1 MDEMRPPHLG
11 LFLTFLANVVEF
23 RMARLPAPTIPVC
36 PGRVTGPLTRR
47 EMLCTAANG
56 FGWLAFA
63 GMMGHSTSTSA
74 GTEFL
79 RVPQP
84 DFRPKVKNVIFC
96 FMDGGV
102 SHVDSFDP
110 KPKLADLDGQSFTD
124 SKNPTA
130 NGNRQWLKSPWEFS
144 KHGESG
150 MPVSSLFPH
159 IARCAD
165 DIAVIRSMKA
175 DLPIHSTG
183 VLFLHT
189 GSNNAGRPSLGS
201 WVNYGLGCESQNLPG
216 FVVLSFGVVPCGG
229 LETFSNGFLPASH
242 QATLLQADGNPIDNI
257 QPGDRDSRIQRA
269 KLALLKSQ
277 NAAFSKQL
285 GGSDAVESAIRNHE
299 MAFRMQ
305 SLVPDVLDLS
315 QETEATHALYAIN
328 SQVPSQRL
336 YGIQCL
342 RARRL
347 IESGV
352 RFVEITCPPGASN
365 GTWDQHGDLKKGHE
379 KNALDTDQAIAGLIT
394 DLKQRGLFD
403 ETLIVWAGEFG
414 RTPHSAGRD
423 GRDHHPEGFSVWLAG
438 GGVKG
443 GSIYGATDE
452 LGMHAVDGVCTIH
465 DLHATILHLLGL
477 NHESLTFRFSGRD
490 FRLTDVHG
498 SVVHEIL
505 T

>member
-1 MDEMRPPHLG
+1 M
-11 LFLTFLANVVEF
+11 LA
-23 RMARLPAPTIPVC
+23 T
-36 PGRVTGPLTRR
+36 T
-47 EMLCTAANG
+47 ANG
-56 FGWLAFA
+56 FGLLALSSLLAESGLAAPQVAASQPAPHFA
-63 GMMGHSTSTSA
+63 TKA
-74 GTEFL
+74 
-79 RVPQP
+79 
-84 DFRPKVKNVIFC
+84 KNVIFC

-110 KPKLADLDGQSFTD
+110 KPKLTELDGKAFTE

-130 NGNRQWLKSPWEFS
+130 RGNRQWLKSPWEF
-144 KHGESG
+144 KQHGQSG
-150 MPVSSLFPH
+150 LPVSSLFPH
-159 IARCAD
+159 IASCAD
-165 DIAVIRSMKA
+165 DLAVIRSMKA

-201 WVNYGLGCESQNLPG
+201 WVNYGLGSENRNLPG

-229 LETFSNGFLPASH
+229 LETFSNGFLTASH
-242 QATLLQADGNPIDNI
+242 QATLLQADGTPIDNI
-257 QPGDRDSRIQRA
+257 HPADKDSRIQQA
-269 KLALLKSQ
+269 KLALLRGQ
-277 NAAFSKQL
+277 NSAFSRSL
-285 GGSDAVESAIRNHE
+285 GGSDAVESAIRNYE
-299 MAFRMQ
+299 MAYRMQ

-315 QETEATHALYAIN
+315 QETEATQKLYGID
-328 SQVPSQRL
+328 SKVPSQRL
-336 YGIQCL
+336 YSIQCL

-365 GTWDQHGDLKKGHE
+365 GTWDQHGNLKKDHE
-379 KNALDTDQAIAGLIT
+379 KNALDTDQGIAGLIK
-394 DLKQRGLFD
+394 DLKARGLFD

-423 GRDHHPEGFSVWLAG
+423 GRDHHPEGFTVWLAG

-443 GSIYGATDE
+443 GTVYGATDE
-452 LGMHAVDGVCTIH
+452 MGMHSVENICTMH

-477 NHESLTFRFSGRD
+477 DHERLTFRFSGRD

-498 SVVHEIL
+498 HVIREVL
-505 T
+505 A

>member
-1 MDEMRPPHLG
+1 MR
-11 LFLTFLANVVEF
+11 V
-23 RMARLPAPTIPVC
+23 
-36 PGRVTGPLTRR
+36 PLSRR
-47 EMLCTAANG
+47 EMLAASANG
-56 FGWLAFA
+56 FGLVALSGLLAESRLSAAESTPPHFA
-63 GMMGHSTSTSA
+63 
-74 GTEFL
+74 
-79 RVPQP
+79 
-84 DFRPKVKNVIFC
+84 PKARNVIFC

-110 KPKLADLDGQSFTD
+110 KLKLTELDGQPFTE

-130 NGNRQWLKSPWEFS
+130 NGNRQWLGSPWKFRQF
-144 KHGESG
+144 GECG
-150 MPVSSLFPH
+150 LPVSELFPH
-159 IARCAD
+159 IAQCAD
-165 DIAVIRSMKA
+165 DLAVIRSMKA

-201 WVNYGLGCESQNLPG
+201 WVNYGLGCENRNLPG

-229 LETFSNGFLPASH
+229 LENFSNGFLPASH
-242 QATLLQADGNPIDNI
+242 QATLLAADGNPIDNI
-257 QPGDRDSRIQRA
+257 QPADKDARLQQA
-269 KLALLKSQ
+269 KLALLRRQ
-277 NAAFSKQL
+277 NESFAQSL
-285 GGSDAVESAIRNHE
+285 GGDDDVESAIGNYE
-299 MAFRMQ
+299 MAYRMQ
-305 SLVPDVLDLS
+305 SLVPDVLDLGR
-315 QETEATHALYAIN
+315 ETEATQKLYGLD
-328 SQVPSQRL
+328 STVPSKRL

-347 IESGV
+347 VESGV

-365 GTWDQHGDLKKGHE
+365 GTWDQHGNLKKGHE
-379 KNALDTDQAIAGLIT
+379 KNAFDTDQAIAALIR

-423 GRDHHPEGFSVWLAG
+423 GRDHHPEGFTVWLAG

-443 GSIYGATDE
+443 GVMHGATDE
-452 LGMHAVDGVCTIH
+452 LGMNAVEHICTMH

-477 NHESLTFRFSGRD
+477 DHERLTFRFSGRD

-498 SVVHEIL
+498 QVIREVVA
-505 T
+505 

>member
-1 MDEMRPPHLG
+1 MLSRRDM
-11 LFLTFLANVVEF
+11 LASS
-23 RMARLPAPTIPVC
+23 
-36 PGRVTGPLTRR
+36 
-47 EMLCTAANG
+47 ANG
-56 FGWLAFA
+56 FGLLALSGLLAEQAAAEGKPAQGALPAPHF
-63 GMMGHSTSTSA
+63 T
-74 GTEFL
+74 
-79 RVPQP
+79 
-84 DFRPKVKNVIFC
+84 PKAKNVIFC

-110 KPKLADLDGQSFTD
+110 KPKLTELDGKPFTE
-124 SKNPTA
+124 SRNPTA

-144 KHGESG
+144 QYGQSG

-159 IARCAD
+159 LAKHAD
-165 DIAVIRSMKA
+165 DLAVIRSMKA
-175 DLPIHSTG
+175 ELPIHSTG

-201 WVNYGLGCESQNLPG
+201 WVDYGLGSENRNLPG

-242 QATLLQADGNPIDNI
+242 QATLFQADGTPIDNI
-257 QPGDRDSRIQRA
+257 VPADKDARIQQA
-269 KLALLKSQ
+269 KLNLLRGQ
-277 NAAFSKQL
+277 NEAFSQTL
-285 GGSDAVESAIRNHE
+285 GKNDAVESAIKNYE

-305 SLVPDVLDLS
+305 SLVPDVLELS
-315 QETEATHALYAIN
+315 RETEATQKLYGID
-328 SQVPSQRL
+328 SKVPSQRL

-342 RARRL
+342 RARKL
-347 IESGV
+347 VESGV

-379 KNALDTDQAIAGLIT
+379 KNALDTDQAIAGLIQ
-394 DLKQRGLFD
+394 DLKDRGLFD

-423 GRDHHPEGFSVWLAG
+423 GRDHHPEGFTVWLAG
-438 GGVKG
+438 GGAKG
-443 GSIYGATDE
+443 GTIYGATDE
-452 LGMHAVDGVCTIH
+452 LGMQAVESVCTMH

-477 NHESLTFRFSGRD
+477 DHERLTFRFSGRD

-498 SVVHEIL
+498 HVVQQVVS
-505 T
+505 

>member
-1 MDEMRPPHLG
+1 MMHS
-11 LFLTFLANVVEF
+11 
-23 RMARLPAPTIPVC
+23 ARGSESGC
-36 PGRVTGPLTRR
+36 PGRRGAPSTRR
-47 EMLCTAANG
+47 DMLAASAQG
-56 FGWLAFA
+56 FGLLALAGLLADDAAASPQSSPASLPRPHFA
-63 GMMGHSTSTSA
+63 
-74 GTEFL
+74 
-79 RVPQP
+79 
-84 DFRPKVKNVIFC
+84 PKAKNVIFC

-110 KPKLADLDGQSFTD
+110 KPKLDQLDGKAFTE

-130 NGNRQWLKSPWEFS
+130 NGNRQWLKCPWKFQ
-144 KHGESG
+144 KHGQSG
-150 MPVSSLFPH
+150 LPVSDLFPH
-159 IARCAD
+159 IATCAD
-165 DIAVIRSMKA
+165 DLAVIRSMQA

-189 GSNNAGRPSLGS
+189 GSNNAGRPSMGS
-201 WVNYGLGCESQNLPG
+201 WVNYGLGSENRNLPG

-229 LETFSNGFLPASH
+229 MENYSSGFLPASQ
-242 QATLLQADGNPIDNI
+242 QATLLSADGTPIENI
-257 QPGDRDSRIQRA
+257 QPADKDGRIQRA
-269 KLALLKSQ
+269 KLDLLKQQDEDFSQ
-277 NAAFSKQL
+277 SL
-285 GGSDAVESAIRNHE
+285 GGDDAVESAIKNYE

-315 QETEATHALYAIN
+315 RETAATHRLYGIDSKVA
-328 SQVPSQRL
+328 SKRL

-379 KNALDTDQAIAGLIT
+379 KNALDTDQAIAGLIK
-394 DLKQRGLFD
+394 DLKARGLFE

-423 GRDHHPEGFSVWLAG
+423 GRDHHPEGFTIWLAG

-443 GSIYGATDE
+443 GTVFGATDE
-452 LGMHAVDGVCTIH
+452 LGMQAVENVCSIH

-477 NHESLTFRFSGRD
+477 DHERLVYRASGRD

-498 SVVHEIL
+498 AVIRQIVD
-505 T
+505 

>member
-1 MDEMRPPHLG
+1 MLDSDSNSICSCPG
-11 LFLTFLANVVEF
+11 
-23 RMARLPAPTIPVC
+23 RLPART
-36 PGRVTGPLTRR
+36 TRR
-47 EMLCTAANG
+47 EMLAASAGG
-56 FGWLAFA
+56 FGLVALAGLFGRSAFA
-63 GMMGHSTSTSA
+63 N
-74 GTEFL
+74 
-79 RVPQP
+79 PQAQGP
-84 DFRPKVKNVIFC
+84 GLPKPHFAAKARNVIFC

-110 KPKLADLDGQSFTD
+110 KPKLDELDGKPFTE

-130 NGNRQWLKSPWEFS
+130 NGNRLWLKSPWTFA

-159 IARCAD
+159 IATCAD
-165 DIAVIRSMKA
+165 ELAVIRSMKA

-201 WVNYGLGCESQNLPG
+201 WVNYGLGSENQNLPG

-229 LETFSNGFLPASH
+229 METYSSGFLPASQ
-242 QATLLQADGNPIDNI
+242 QATLFAADGVPIANI
-257 QPGDRDSRIQRA
+257 SPADKDARIQAA
-269 KLALLKSQ
+269 KLALLKKQ
-277 NAAFSKQL
+277 DEAFSKTL
-285 GGSDAVESAIRNHE
+285 GTDDSVESAIKNYE
-299 MAFRMQ
+299 MAYRMQ
-305 SLVPDVLDLS
+305 SLVPDVLDLARES
-315 QETEATHALYAIN
+315 EATHKLYGLD
-328 SQVPSQRL
+328 SKVPSQRL

-379 KNALDTDQAIAGLIT
+379 KNALDTDQAIAGLIK
-394 DLKQRGLFD
+394 DLKARGLFD

-423 GRDHHPEGFSVWLAG
+423 GRDHHPEGFTVWLAG
-438 GGVKG
+438 GGAKG
-443 GSIYGATDE
+443 GVIHGATDE
-452 LGMHAVDGVCTIH
+452 LGIHAVENICTMH

-477 NHESLTFRFSGRD
+477 DHERLTFRFSGRD

-498 SVVHEIL
+498 SAISAVL
-505 T
+505 R

>member
-1 MDEMRPPHLG
+1 M
-11 LFLTFLANVVEF
+11 LA
-23 RMARLPAPTIPVC
+23 AS
-36 PGRVTGPLTRR
+36 
-47 EMLCTAANG
+47 ANG
-56 FGWLAFA
+56 FGALALA
-63 GMMGHSTSTSA
+63 GLLAEDVQAAPA
-74 GTEFL
+74 GIAL
-79 RVPQP
+79 PQP
-84 DFRPKVKNVIFC
+84 HFAPRAKNVIFL

-110 KPKLADLDGQSFTD
+110 KPKLDEQDGKAFTE

-130 NGNRQWLKSPWEFS
+130 NGNRQWLKSPWKFQQ
-144 KHGESG
+144 HGHCG
-150 MPVSSLFPH
+150 MPISELFPH
-159 IARCAD
+159 IATCAD
-165 DIAVIRSMKA
+165 DLAVIRSMKA
-175 DLPIHSTG
+175 DLPIHATG

-201 WVNYGLGCESQNLPG
+201 WVNYGLGSENRNLPG

-229 LETFSNGFLPASH
+229 LENFSSGFLPANQ
-242 QATLLQADGNPIDNI
+242 QATFFAADGTPIENI
-257 QPGDRDSRIQRA
+257 VPADKDARIQQA
-269 KLALLKSQ
+269 KLALLKQ
-277 NAAFSKQL
+277 QDGAFSRRL
-285 GGSDAVESAIRNHE
+285 GTDDAVESAIKNYE
-299 MAFRMQ
+299 LAFQMQ
-305 SLVPDVLDLS
+305 SLVQDVLDLAR
-315 QETEATHALYAIN
+315 ETEATHKLYGID

-352 RFVEITCPPGASN
+352 RFVEVTCPPGASN

-379 KNALDTDQAIAGLIT
+379 KNALDTDRAIAALIK
-394 DLKQRGLFD
+394 DLKARGLFD

-423 GRDHHPEGFSVWLAG
+423 GRDHHPEGFTVWLAG

-443 GSIYGATDE
+443 GTIYGATDE
-452 LGMHAVDGVCTIH
+452 LGMHSVENVATMH

-477 NHESLTFRFSGRD
+477 DHERLTFRFSGRD

-498 SVVHEIL
+498 QVIREVL
-505 T
+505 L